1 MMYRGRRGWG
11 GLRALVLAI
20 NNHPASRWSLEQM
33 EDHEL
38 AEDFM
43 VILDHIHSDFFG
55 LIFDDDLRR
64 YMTTLSRIW
73 MILTNRGR
81 LDMLVLAPDRSEF
94 FGRAQLQFYD
104 QQPQYAL
111 EFHPRG
117 QPASIMPSGGQ
128 REIVIRN
135 QSGQQGRPQRDR
147 EAERD
152 AKRNA
157 EKEQEAET
165 EYRDQQFQARK
176 AAEEAKEKARLAEE
190 ARKTEENINKML
202 DETAEIVERKMRIKA
217 IHEKKTEEEMWKQAE
232 LKREREEK
240 ARKIAAMFEQPSLGP
255 GHPYQYENYTSD
267 RPQSRQ
273 LGPPNYGREQLQLE
287 ASRQLQLEAAPSERD
302 TPRQTEDNWEQDTQ
316 RYPNDHRGGDTS
328 RSSEDHRGR
337 DPQRHADEY
346 RGPNMPRYADNN
358 RERDTPLH
366 DNDYSRRRNEPE
378 PNAARHRT
386 QETDSDDEDKKF
398 DPYETLGLEN
408 HEQTSVSDIRITKR
422 KLEERYND
430 GQQASIERLAKIK
443 MATDILLDPEK
454 RKAYHEVGAV
464 YKGEFE
470 DWRKSSKFVIY

>member
-1 MMYRGRRGWG
+1 MK
-11 GLRALVLAI
+11 
-20 NNHPASRWSLEQM
+20 
-33 EDHEL
+33 DHEL

-55 LIFDDDLRR
+55 LIFDDDLGR

-73 MILTNRGR
+73 MILSNRER

-94 FGRAQLQFYD
+94 FGRAQLQFHD
-104 QQPQYAL
+104 QQPHYAL
-111 EFHPRG
+111 EFHLRG
-117 QPASIMPSGGQ
+117 QPISIMPSGGQ

-135 QSGQQGRPQRDR
+135 QSGQQGRPQRNR

-165 EYRDQQFQARK
+165 EYRNQQFQARK

-202 DETAEIVERKMRIKA
+202 DETAEIVERKMLIKA
-217 IHEKKTEEEMWKQAE
+217 THEKKTEEEKWKQAE

-255 GHPYQYENYTSD
+255 GRPYQYENFTSD

-273 LGPPNYGREQLQLE
+273 LGPPTYGREQLQLE
-287 ASRQLQLEAAPSERD
+287 APRQLQLEAAPSERD
-302 TPRQTEDNWEQDTQ
+302 TPRRTEDNWEQDTQ
-316 RYPNDHRGGDTS
+316 RYPNDHRG
-328 RSSEDHRGR
+328 R
-337 DPQRHADEY
+337 DPQGHADEY
-346 RGPNMPRYADNN
+346 RGLTMPRYADNN
-358 RERDTPLH
+358 RERDTPRH
-366 DNDYSRRRNEPE
+366 DNDSSRRPNEPE
-378 PNAARHRT
+378 PNASRHRT

-408 HEQTSVSDIRITKR
+408 REQTSVTDIRITKR

-470 DWRKSSKFVIY
+470 DWRKSSKFFIY